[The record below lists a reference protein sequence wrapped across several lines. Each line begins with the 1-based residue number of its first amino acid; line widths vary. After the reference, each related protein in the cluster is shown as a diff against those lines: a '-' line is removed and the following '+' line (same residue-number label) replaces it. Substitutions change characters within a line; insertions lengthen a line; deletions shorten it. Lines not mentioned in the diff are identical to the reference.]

1 MVHNESA
8 TNALLNDNRTAGAV
22 VKAQIVPAQPKTL
35 QHLPKR
41 PAVELGFQNVSYAV
55 KEGGSHR
62 VKKILKDVSG
72 HLRSGELTAIMGPS
86 GAGKSTLLNILS
98 GYKTNVTEGTI
109 TMNGRERNVSI
120 FRKLSAYIM
129 QDNQLH
135 ANLTVQEAMNVATN
149 LKLRRSFTKQ
159 EKNAVIND
167 ILLTLSLSEHR
178 NTFTRNLSGGQKKR
192 LSIALELVSNPP
204 IMFFD
209 EPTSGLDSSTCFQC
223 IHLLKMLAAGGRT
236 IICTIHQPSARLFE
250 MFDQLYTL
258 AEGQCVYQG
267 NTKQLVPFLATLGL
281 ECPSYHNPAS
291 YVIEVACGEHGDYQ
305 GNLVAAIEN
314 GRRDIRTAAD
324 FAGIKARNDLMK
336 VQNLK
341 ALLDKNDAASATTS
355 KFAESVA
362 FNNQLL
368 TANLVNDLAKD
379 SDATSSAQTNEKGD
393 LVIDVEKQDNVNTAL
408 LADKTV
414 LEEITSP
421 ERYPTSQT
429 HQFFVILKRTMLF
442 NFRDWTLMYLRLFA
456 HLLVGF
462 LIGALYYDIGNDG
475 AKVLSNLGFLFF
487 NMLFLMY
494 TSMTITILSFPLEM
508 PVLLKENFNRW
519 YSLKSY
525 YFAMTLSDIPFQAI
539 FCVIYVSLV
548 YYFTSQ
554 PWELYRYL
562 MFLSACLLISFVAQS
577 VGLVVGAAMNVQN
590 GVFLAPVMSV
600 PFLLF
605 SGFFVSFDAI
615 PVYLRWMT
623 YLSYIRYGFEGTALA
638 TYGYGREKLKCYQTY
653 CHFKSPTTTLEELDM
668 LNASYQLDI
677 VALIIIFFVLRI
689 SAYLFLRW
697 KLKTAR

>member
-1 MVHNESA
+1 MVKNDSES
-8 TNALLNDNRTAGAV
+8 NNLLNDNRNSGAV
-22 VKAQIVPAQPKTL
+22 IKAQITPQQPKTL

-41 PAVELGFQNVSYAV
+41 PAVELGFHNVSYAV
-55 KEGGSHR
+55 KEGGSSR

-72 HLRSGELTAIMGPS
+72 RLRSGELTAIMGPS

-109 TMNGRERNVSI
+109 TMNGRERNLSV

-135 ANLTVQEAMNVATN
+135 SNLTVQEAMTVATN
-149 LKLRRSFTKQ
+149 LKLSKKFTKP
-159 EKNAVIND
+159 EKNAMIDD

-267 NTKQLVPFLATLGL
+267 STKQLVPFLGTLGL

-291 YVIEVACGEHGDYQ
+291 YVIEVACGEHGDNQ
-305 GNLVAAIEN
+305 GNLVNAIDN
-314 GRRDIRTAAD
+314 GRRDIRSPAD
-324 FAGIKARNDLMK
+324 FAGIKARNDLVK
-336 VQNLK
+336 VHNLK
-341 ALLDKNDAASATTS
+341 ALLNKNDTQNATCS
-355 KFAESVA
+355 KFVDNIAL
-362 FNNQLL
+362 NNQLL
-368 TANLVNDLAKD
+368 SGNLVNDLVKE
-379 SDATSSAQTNEKGD
+379 SDTTLNSTTPAQTNEKGD
-393 LVIDVEKQDNVNTAL
+393 SVIDVEKNDNVTTAL
-408 LADKTV
+408 LT
-414 LEEITSP
+414 EEITSP

-429 HQFFVILKRTMLF
+429 HQFWVVLKRTLLF
-442 NFRDWTLMYLRLFA
+442 SYRDWTLMYLRLFA

-525 YFAMTLSDIPFQAI
+525 YLAITVSDIPFQAI
-539 FCVIYVSLV
+539 FCVIYVSIV

-554 PWELYRYL
+554 PWELWRFS
-562 MFLSACLLISFVAQS
+562 MFLGACLLISFVAQS

-615 PVYLRWMT
+615 PVYLRWIT

-638 TYGYGREKLKCYQTY
+638 TYGYGREKLKCFQTY
-653 CHFKSPTTTLEELDM
+653 CHFKSPITTLEELDM
-668 LNASYQLDI
+668 VDADYRLDI
-677 VALIIIFFVLRI
+677 IALCVIFVVLRF

>member
-1 MVHNESA
+1 MTKND
-8 TNALLNDNRTAGAV
+8 NANLLNDNRLGTAGASQL
-22 VKAQIVPAQPKTL
+22 KAQIVPAQPKTL

-41 PAVELGFQNVSYAV
+41 PAVDLAFHNLTYRV
-55 KEGGSHR
+55 KEGNRSNA
-62 VKKILKDVSG
+62 KTILKGVSG
-72 HLRSGELTAIMGPS
+72 RLRSGELTAIMGPS

-98 GYKTNVTEGTI
+98 GYKTSSIEGSV
-109 TMNGRERNVSI
+109 TMNGAERNLSA

-135 ANLTVQEAMNVATN
+135 GNLTVQEAMTVATN
-149 LKLRRSFTKQ
+149 LKLSKKFSKP
-159 EKNAVIND
+159 EKHSMIDD

-178 NTFTRNLSGGQKKR
+178 YTMTRNLSGGQKKR

-236 IICTIHQPSARLFE
+236 VICTIHQPSARLFE

-258 AEGQCVYQG
+258 ADGQCVYQG
-267 NTKQLVPFLATLGL
+267 STKQLVPFLSTLNL

-291 YVIEVACGEHGDYQ
+291 YVIEVSCGEHGDHTRK
-305 GNLVAAIEN
+305 LVDAIDN
-314 GRRDIRTAAD
+314 GKRDVRSSAD
-324 FAGIKARNDLMK
+324 YAGLKARNDLVK

-341 ALLDKNDAASATTS
+341 AILDKNDAS
-355 KFAESVA
+355 SVSGRKYEDNLTL
-362 FNNQLL
+362 NNGLL
-368 TANLVNDLAKD
+368 NGMVNDIVKEGNV
-379 SDATSSAQTNEKGD
+379 SSALVTTNERGD
-393 LVIDVEKQDNVNTAL
+393 AMIDVEKSVNCTTAL
-408 LADKTV
+408 LT
-414 LEEITSP
+414 EEITSP
-421 ERYPTSQT
+421 ERYPTSQF
-429 HQFFVILKRTMLF
+429 HQFWVVLKRTLLF
-442 NFRDWTLMYLRLFA
+442 SYRDWTLMYLRLFA

-525 YFAMTLSDIPFQAI
+525 YLAISVADLPFQAI
-539 FCVIYVSLV
+539 FCVIYVSIV

-554 PWELYRYL
+554 PWELFRFS

-615 PVYLRWMT
+615 PVYLRWIT

-638 TYGYGREKLKCYQTY
+638 TYGYGREKLRCFQTY
-653 CHFKSPTTTLEELDM
+653 CHFKSPITTLEELDM
-668 LNASYQLDI
+668 VNANFTLDI
-677 VALIIIFFVLRI
+677 VALIVIFVVLRI

-697 KLKTAR
+697 KLKTVR